1 MRSLKTVMNDMEL
14 RDAVVAEL
22 DWYPSIDTS
31 RMNTAA
37 KDGAIALTG
46 AVTSYPQKWAAV
58 QAAERVYGVKAVAD
72 DIQVVLPKSVERK
85 DARIA
90 EEIAHERSWNT
101 AIPASV
107 EVEVSKGHVTLRGEV
122 EWAYQRNEAAHAVR
136 HLAGVRKVTNGIR
149 VRPRTEPNVAEV
161 EHRIAEALGR
171 MADLDAHSIRI
182 STNDGKVQLQGSVR
196 SLAERRI
203 AQHAAEAAPGVTTV
217 ENDLAVTL

>member
-14 RDAVVAEL
+14 PDAVVAEL
-22 DWYPSIDTS
+22 DWDPSIDTS
-31 RMNTAA
+31 RMNVAA
-37 KDGAIALTG
+37 KGGAIALTG

-72 DIQVVLPKSVERK
+72 DIQVVLPKS
-85 DARIA
+85 
-90 EEIAHERSWNT
+90 
-101 AIPASV
+101 
-107 EVEVSKGHVTLRGEV
+107 
-122 EWAYQRNEAAHAVR
+122 HAVP

-161 EHRIAEALGR
+161 KHRIAEALGR